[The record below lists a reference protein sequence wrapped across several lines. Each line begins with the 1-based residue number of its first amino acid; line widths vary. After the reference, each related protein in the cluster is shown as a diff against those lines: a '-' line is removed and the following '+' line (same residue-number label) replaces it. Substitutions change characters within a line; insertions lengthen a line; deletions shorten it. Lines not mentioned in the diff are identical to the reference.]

1 MKTLQIEI
9 TKEDVENAKAEL
21 ERDKNNW
28 SICRSCIGHQ
38 ALRRYLT
45 TDQFVFN
52 GSEAY
57 IGLGLTVVK
66 ASKELD
72 KAIMDYG
79 WRDTM
84 DKFPLGTYTIEVD
97 EQYLKEEYK

>member
-45 TDQFVFN
+45 TDQFVFT
-52 GSEAY
+52 GSEACS
-57 IGLGLTVVK
+57 LGLTIVK
-66 ASKELD
+66 ASPELD
-72 KAIMDYG
+72 KTVMDYG
-79 WRDTM
+79 WRNTM
-84 DKFPLGTYTIEVD
+84 DQFPLGTYTIEVD